1 MAECGC
7 EFEVTDDAQRQTLR
21 VVLAINAVMFVAEMT
36 TGLLADSTGLIA
48 DSLDMLAD
56 ASVYAISLFAVGRAA
71 KVRRGAATASG
82 VLQIALGGG
91 VLIEVVRRFYFG
103 AEPIG
108 WTMIYIASTALV
120 ANAVCLRL
128 LWKHRGG
135 DVNFRASYIF
145 SANDVIANIGVIV
158 SGALVVL
165 TGSPI
170 PDLLIGII
178 IAAVV
183 LNGGVKILREAR
195 EDSTNQQIGTEEN
208 GRKDPN

>member
-1 MAECGC
+1 MADCGC
-7 EFEVTDDAQRQTLR
+7 EFEATDEAQRRTLR
-21 VVLAINAVMFVAEMT
+21 VVLAINAGMFLAEISA
-36 TGLLADSTGLIA
+36 GLLADSAGLIA

-71 KVRRGAATASG
+71 KVRRNAATASG

-91 VLIEVVRRFYFG
+91 VLIEVVRRFYYG

-108 WTMIYIASTALV
+108 WTMISIASIALV
-120 ANAVCLRL
+120 ANTICLRL

-145 SANDVIANIGVIV
+145 SANDVIANVGVIC
-158 SGALVVL
+158 SGALILL
-165 TGSPI
+165 TESPI

-183 LNGGVKILREAR
+183 LKGGLKILGEAK
-195 EDSTNQQIGTEEN
+195 EDSRNQQVGKQQN
-208 GRKDPN
+208 R